1 MKSIKDVLLTS
12 FDDEVSELL
21 VVIQKA
27 KEISLDFKLTPET
40 RTIFDLINHIVQIPK
55 IDLEIFS
62 GKLAAGEQTADVEK
76 LLHKS
81 TIDEALTVLNDGC
94 KYLKKYF
101 EKMTDEEL
109 LKKDKR
115 PFYETDTP
123 LRSWGYFL
131 PKITTHLVMHK
142 AILWAYLKAAKADVN
157 MFTYYGHGNN

>member
-1 MKSIKDVLLTS
+1 MKNIKEVLLGS

-21 VVIQKA
+21 TVIQKA
-27 KEISLDFKLTPET
+27 KDIPLDFKMTPET
-40 RTIFDLINHIVQIPK
+40 RTILDLINHIVQIPK

-62 GKLAAGEQTADVEK
+62 GKFDSSEQTAAVEK
-76 LLHKS
+76 ELHKT
-81 TIDEALTVLNDGC
+81 TIDEALTVLDDGC

-101 EKMTDEEL
+101 EKLTEKEL
-109 LKKDKR
+109 LIEDKR

-142 AILWAYLKAAKADVN
+142 AILWSYLKVAKADVN
-157 MFTYYGHGNN
+157 MFTYYGH